1 MRQTGVAFTSTHAIS
16 EVLSM
21 LREAREVPI
30 LPALPSVQ
38 AGLTRRFVCDRT
50 ARQPVRGTS
59 TSPSIVLNLLQQQ
72 GPTDMHAN
80 YCRHCAECQYS
91 LADFSRIALTSLVE
105 GIIK

>member
-1 MRQTGVAFTSTHAIS
+1 MQQTQGI
-16 EVLSM
+16 
-21 LREAREVPI
+21 RESGRDAI
-30 LPALPSVQ
+30 LPDLPSVQ

-72 GPTDMHAN
+72 GPTDMLAK
-80 YCRHCAECQYS
+80 YCRHCAGCQYS